1 MLVGFKVH
9 SSLTLSQPLLAL
21 VLACGLTGC
30 VSAQKVPEPEKATCE
45 QADWY
50 ELGRRDGSQGTPTDR
65 LTAHQ
70 KECAKNSNP
79 EWETIYTNGRN
90 AGLVEYCDPK
100 NAYELGRM
108 GVAYYYVCPST
119 VEAPFLASYKMG
131 QQAREIEIQN
141 QKLDDQIDQLGQKLN
156 SSESSNEKKE
166 INDQIEALK
175 KARTK
180 NDQELSKIIIK

>member
-1 MLVGFKVH
+1 MCVGLQ
-9 SSLTLSQPLLAL
+9 SSFIKSTGVPLLAL
-21 VLACGLTGC
+21 VLGFALTACSS
-30 VSAQKVPEPEKATCE
+30 VQKAPEPEKATCE

-70 KECAKNSNP
+70 KECAKLSNP
-79 EWETIYTNGRN
+79 DWETIYTNGRN

-119 VEAPFLASYKMG
+119 VEPPFLAAYRKG
-131 QQAREIEIQN
+131 QQAREIEIAN
-141 QKLDDQIDQLGQKLN
+141 QKLDDQIDQLGQKLVA
-156 SSESSNEKKE
+156 SDSANEKKDIE
-166 INDQIEALK
+166 KQIDELK
-175 KARTK
+175 AARAK
-180 NDQELSKIIIK
+180 NDQELSKIITK